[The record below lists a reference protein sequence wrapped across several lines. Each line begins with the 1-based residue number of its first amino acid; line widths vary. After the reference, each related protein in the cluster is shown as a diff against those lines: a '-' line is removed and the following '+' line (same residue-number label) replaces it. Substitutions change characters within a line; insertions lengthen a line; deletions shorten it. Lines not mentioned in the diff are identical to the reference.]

1 MGSML
6 RHFPLL
12 YNVDLIRSLDGG
24 ETVGNGDGGSS
35 NLSGVQSILHHLLTL
50 SVESRCGL
58 VQQQDSWVPHQS
70 PAKLV
75 CH

>member
-1 MGSML
+1 MGSVL
-6 RHFPLL
+6 CDLSFLDD
-12 YNVDLIRSLDGG
+12 VDLVGTFDGG
-24 ETVGNGDGGSS
+24 ETVGDGDGGSS
-35 NLSGVQSILHHLLTL
+35 DLSGVQSILHHLLTL

-58 VQQQDSWVPHQS
+58 VQQQDSWVPHES